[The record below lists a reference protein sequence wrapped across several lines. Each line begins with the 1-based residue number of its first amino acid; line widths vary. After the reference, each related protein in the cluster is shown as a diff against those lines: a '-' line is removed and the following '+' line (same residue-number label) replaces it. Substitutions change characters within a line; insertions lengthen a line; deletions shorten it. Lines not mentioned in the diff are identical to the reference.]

1 MSSKL
6 CFLEDYAG
14 LVIINIDISLSI
26 DAYWL
31 TIGAVMELRQI
42 KYFLAVANYGG
53 VRKASQVLHV
63 TQPAISRQ
71 VSELEGEL
79 GVQLFERASRR
90 LTLTLAGEYYR
101 DQMSEMINNLE
112 NTTQMVKRVALG
124 SIGNLKL
131 GSVESVLWEGLVPK
145 YLSTFREKNPDIAM
159 EMVTD
164 NTVKLLDQIENGN
177 LDCAF
182 VYLFKNLDSSYNT
195 IELRK
200 DNMAFAYPASWREKF
215 NESISVEQLNSLPFI
230 RFPRSS
236 YPTFYDW
243 QEQKFK
249 SLGLTPNVLH
259 WAHHESSMLALVAAG
274 QGVAIV
280 NSRHIA
286 RTSALVQFLP
296 LHKFELQLPLCFVWK
311 KDKVKPVVETL
322 SNQLLERLD
331 R

>member
-1 MSSKL
+1 MRCNVHYSPTTHSCNTVSNSFDEVAFFCEFLNYL
-6 CFLEDYAG
+6 CSLCLLNCVFLEDYAG

-101 DQMSEMINNLE
+101 DQMSEMMNNLE

-145 YLSTFREKNPDIAM
+145 YLSTFREKKSRYCDG
-159 EMVTD
+159 
-164 NTVKLLDQIENGN
+164 NG
-177 LDCAF
+177 DGQ
-182 VYLFKNLDSSYNT
+182 Y
-195 IELRK
+195 RK
-200 DNMAFAYPASWREKF
+200 V
-215 NESISVEQLNSLPFI
+215 I
-230 RFPRSS
+230 
-236 YPTFYDW
+236 
-243 QEQKFK
+243 
-249 SLGLTPNVLH
+249 G
-259 WAHHESSMLALVAAG
+259 
-274 QGVAIV
+274 
-280 NSRHIA
+280 
-286 RTSALVQFLP
+286 
-296 LHKFELQLPLCFVWK
+296 
-311 KDKVKPVVETL
+311 
-322 SNQLLERLD
+322 SN
-331 R
+331 